1 MCCFNL
7 LHLQP
12 EGLGPPMRLDEFLE
26 RRAREVL
33 PHVEG
38 VAEAA
43 HGLDEGRDGGVRA
56 HAFVPRPERRVP
68 PQVVAAEEHPSE
80 LERLRTRK

>member
-1 MCCFNL
+1 
-7 LHLQP
+7 
-12 EGLGPPMRLDEFLE
+12 MRLDEFLE